1 MKKKKL
7 VWFYVIFF
15 AAVLVIYLTFVLVGG
30 GGWTAKPVVLN
41 NVKPFTFKTQDGQPF
56 TRQELIG
63 KVTVVE
69 YFFTNCQGICP
80 HLNANMEGI
89 YNDFKDEPDFQI
101 VSHTCDPD
109 RDTVARMKV
118 YADSMQ
124 VDEHKWFFLTGR
136 KDSLYNAARESYLLD
151 DPKNGLKDIND
162 QFMHTQFFAVVD
174 KNAMVRGQIFDG
186 LKKNEIVELED
197 LVRTLLKE
205 KVGPPN
211 TNFLLNK

>member
-1 MKKKKL
+1 MKRKKL

-15 AAVLVIYLTFVLVGG
+15 AVVLVTYMIIVFVNE
-30 GGWTAKPVVLN
+30 GGWKGKPPVLN
-41 NVKPFTFKTQDGQPF
+41 NVKPFAFTTQDGKEF
-56 TRQELIG
+56 TRQDLIG

-80 HLNANMEGI
+80 HLNTNLKGVYKE
-89 YNDFKDEPDFQI
+89 FKDEPDFQI

-118 YADSMQ
+118 YADSIGADQ
-124 VDEHKWFFLTGR
+124 LKWHFLTGR
-136 KDSLYNAARESYLLD
+136 KDSLYNAARQSYMLD

-186 LKKNEIVELED
+186 LKKKELEEMD
-197 LVRTLLKE
+197 ELIFKLLKE

>member
-1 MKKKKL
+1 MKRKKL
-7 VWFYVIFF
+7 VWFYIIFF
-15 AAVLVIYLTFVLVGG
+15 AAVLVIYMSFVYVNE
-30 GGWTAKPVVLN
+30 GGWKAKPVVLN
-41 NVKPFTFKTQDGQPF
+41 NVKPFLFTTQDGKQF
-56 TRQELIG
+56 TREELVG

-80 HLNANMEGI
+80 HLNTNMKGI
-89 YNDFKDEPDFQI
+89 YEDFKDEPDFQI

-118 YADSMQ
+118 YADSMK
-124 VDEHKWFFLTGR
+124 VNERKWIFVTGR

-151 DPKNGLKDIND
+151 DPKNALQNIDD

-186 LKKNEIVELED
+186 LKKKEIVELEE
-197 LVRTLLKE
+197 LVKRLLKE